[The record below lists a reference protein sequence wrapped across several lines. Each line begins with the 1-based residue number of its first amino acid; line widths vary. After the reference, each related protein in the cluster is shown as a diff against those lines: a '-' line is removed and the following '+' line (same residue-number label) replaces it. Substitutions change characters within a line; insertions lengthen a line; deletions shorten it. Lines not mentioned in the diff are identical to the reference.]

1 MEYATRPIEQE
12 IIYMK
17 PTLFIRLFTLSALS
31 FSLGSCTD
39 LDVDIKS
46 QLTEFPDSERAAEA
60 ILADVYAAYRGAMGR
75 DHWMAQTLSADEA
88 VSVSMGTDWFDGGRY
103 REFHVHNWNADNGLL
118 PSIWNDA
125 STGITLANN
134 AIELFGEDK
143 EKLTA
148 PARAIRAYYYF
159 ILMDNFGAAPLI
171 TGPVDAVPARSSRAE
186 ICRFIETELL
196 AVKDL
201 LPTTVSV
208 ATYGKATKYM
218 AEALLAKLYLN
229 WAVYT
234 AADVANYNPSAQNEK
249 LNDVVAM
256 CDQII
261 SSGQFNLTSHKFM
274 AKFRPDNGYQV
285 KDFIFAIPYDREKQ
299 QGMTYSRFWI
309 HRSAQNQFAT
319 LPQSVGGTFRV
330 LPSYLEKFNLEGD
343 ERNASYIGGK
353 QYYWSNYVE
362 DKTRPFLIRTSKRG
376 IDQDYNAADADA
388 QFDWQL
394 ETTKEITLRSDGA
407 ATLNVGNDQKGRSM
421 GYRSIKFYMDVAVTS
436 ANQRNQSNDVPVFR
450 YADILLM
457 KAEAILRGA
466 AATSGQTA
474 QSLVN
479 QIRTYVNAPVLTAA
493 PNLQDL
499 LDERAREF
507 ADESWRRNDLIRY
520 GKFEDNWGFRSLYPA
535 GMSEKFRRIFP
546 VPTTVLNVNTHW
558 QQNPGY

>member
-1 MEYATRPIEQE
+1 MEHATWPIEQE

-60 ILADVYAAYRGAMGR
+60 ILADVYSAYRGAMGR
-75 DHWMAQTLSADEA
+75 DHWMVQTLSADEA

-103 REFHVHNWNADNGLL
+103 REFHLHNWNADNGLL

-134 AIELFGEDK
+134 AIALFGEDK

-186 ICRFIETELL
+186 ICRFIEAELL

-234 AADVANYNPSAQNEK
+234 ATDVANYNPSTQNEK

-330 LPSYLEKFNLEGD
+330 LPSYLEKFNLAGD

-353 QYYWSNYVE
+353 QYYWSNYTE

-466 AATSGQTA
+466 AATNGQTA
-474 QSLVN
+474 QSLIN

>member
-1 MEYATRPIEQE
+1 MEHATWPIEQE
-12 IIYMK
+12 LIYMK
-17 PTLFIRLFTLSALS
+17 PTLLIRLLTLSALS

-75 DHWMAQTLSADEA
+75 DHWMVQTLSAVEA

-103 REFHVHNWNADNGLL
+103 REFHLHNWNADNGLL

-134 AIELFGEDK
+134 AIALFGEDK

-186 ICRFIETELL
+186 ICRFIEAELL

-234 AADVANYNPSAQNEK
+234 ATDVANYNPSTQNEK

-274 AKFRPDNGYQV
+274 AKFRPDNGYQI

-330 LPSYLEKFNLEGD
+330 LPSYLEKFNLAGD

-353 QYYWSNYVE
+353 QYYWSNYTE

-466 AATSGQTA
+466 TATNGQTA

-479 QIRTYVNAPVLTAA
+479 QIRAYVNAPVLTAA
-493 PNLQDL
+493 PSLQDV

>member
-1 MEYATRPIEQE
+1 
-12 IIYMK
+12 MK
-17 PTLFIRLFTLSALS
+17 PTLLIRLLTLSALS

-75 DHWMAQTLSADEA
+75 DHWMVQTLSAVEA

-103 REFHVHNWNADNGLL
+103 REFHLHNWNADNGLL

-134 AIELFGEDK
+134 AIALFGEDK

-186 ICRFIETELL
+186 ICRFIEAELL

-234 AADVANYNPSAQNEK
+234 ATDVANYNPSTQNEK

-274 AKFRPDNGYQV
+274 AKFRPDNGYQI

-330 LPSYLEKFNLEGD
+330 LPSYLEKFNLAGD

-353 QYYWSNYVE
+353 QYYWSNYTE

-466 AATSGQTA
+466 TATNGQTA

-479 QIRTYVNAPVLTAA
+479 QIRAYVNAPVLTAA
-493 PNLQDL
+493 PSLQDV

>member
-493 PNLQDL
+493 PDLQDV

>member
-1 MEYATRPIEQE
+1 
-12 IIYMK
+12 MK
-17 PTLFIRLFTLSALS
+17 PTLVIRLLTLSALS

-60 ILADVYAAYRGAMGR
+60 ILADVYSTYRGAMGR
-75 DHWMAQTLSADEA
+75 DHWMVQTLSADEA

-103 REFHVHNWNADNGLL
+103 REFHLHNWNADNGLL

-134 AIELFGEDK
+134 AIALFGEDK

-186 ICRFIETELL
+186 ICRFIEAELL

-234 AADVANYNPSAQNEK
+234 ATDVANYNPSTQNEK

-330 LPSYLEKFNLEGD
+330 LPSYLEKFNLAGD

-353 QYYWSNYVE
+353 QYYWSNYTE

-466 AATSGQTA
+466 TATNGQTA

-479 QIRTYVNAPVLTAA
+479 QIRAYVNAPVLTAA
-493 PNLQDL
+493 PSLQDV

>member
-1 MEYATRPIEQE
+1 MEHATWPIEQE

-103 REFHVHNWNADNGLL
+103 REFHLHNWNADNGLL

-134 AIELFGEDK
+134 AIALFGEDK

-186 ICRFIETELL
+186 ICRFIEAELL

-234 AADVANYNPSAQNEK
+234 ATDVANYNPSTQNEK

-330 LPSYLEKFNLEGD
+330 LPSYLEKFNLAGD

-353 QYYWSNYVE
+353 QYYWSNYTE

-388 QFDWQL
+388 QFDWHL

-466 AATSGQTA
+466 AATNGQTA
-474 QSLVN
+474 QSLIN

-535 GMSEKFRRIFP
+535 GMREKFRRIFP

>member
-1 MEYATRPIEQE
+1 
-12 IIYMK
+12 
-17 PTLFIRLFTLSALS
+17 
-31 FSLGSCTD
+31 
-39 LDVDIKS
+39 
-46 QLTEFPDSERAAEA
+46 
-60 ILADVYAAYRGAMGR
+60 
-75 DHWMAQTLSADEA
+75 
-88 VSVSMGTDWFDGGRY
+88 
-103 REFHVHNWNADNGLL
+103 
-118 PSIWNDA
+118 
-125 STGITLANN
+125 
-134 AIELFGEDK
+134 
-143 EKLTA
+143 
-148 PARAIRAYYYF
+148 YYYF

-186 ICRFIETELL
+186 ICRFIEAELL

-234 AADVANYNPSAQNEK
+234 ATDVANYNPSTQNEK

-330 LPSYLEKFNLEGD
+330 LPSYLEKFNLAGD

-353 QYYWSNYVE
+353 QYYWSNYTE

-466 AATSGQTA
+466 TATNGQTA

-479 QIRTYVNAPVLTAA
+479 QIRAYVNAPVLTAA
-493 PNLQDL
+493 PSLQDV

>member
-1 MEYATRPIEQE
+1 MEHATWPIEQE

-17 PTLFIRLFTLSALS
+17 PTLLIRLLTLSALS

-75 DHWMAQTLSADEA
+75 DHWMVQTLSADEA

-103 REFHVHNWNADNGLL
+103 REFHLHNWNADNGLL

-134 AIELFGEDK
+134 AIALFGEDK

-186 ICRFIETELL
+186 ICRFIEAELL

-234 AADVANYNPSAQNEK
+234 ATDVANYNPSIQNEK

-285 KDFIFAIPYDREKQ
+285 KDFIFAIPYDREKPL
-299 QGMTYSRFWI
+299 GLTYSRFWI

-330 LPSYLEKFNLEGD
+330 LPSYLEKFNLAGD

-353 QYYWSNYVE
+353 QYYWSNYTE

-466 AATSGQTA
+466 TATNGQTA

-479 QIRTYVNAPVLTAA
+479 QIRAYVNAPVLTAA
-493 PNLQDL
+493 PSLQDV

>member
-1 MEYATRPIEQE
+1 
-12 IIYMK
+12 MK

-493 PNLQDL
+493 PDLQDV

>member
-1 MEYATRPIEQE
+1 
-12 IIYMK
+12 MK
-17 PTLFIRLFTLSALS
+17 PTLLIRLLTLSALS

-39 LDVDIKS
+39 LDVDIKL

-103 REFHVHNWNADNGLL
+103 REFHLHNWNADNGLL

-134 AIELFGEDK
+134 AIALFGEDK

-186 ICRFIETELL
+186 ICRFIEAELL

-234 AADVANYNPSAQNEK
+234 ATDVANYNPSIQNEK

-353 QYYWSNYVE
+353 QYYWSNYTE

-466 AATSGQTA
+466 TATNGQTA

-479 QIRTYVNAPVLTAA
+479 QIRAYVNAPVLTAA
-493 PNLQDL
+493 PSLQDL